1 MNERS
6 EFAQRLIEAVKK
18 AGYEPRV
25 SVIEKNF
32 NLRYWGNPVSYQGI
46 RRWLKGE
53 SVPEQ
58 DKLVVLAEWLGVEP
72 YELRY
77 GVSVVEKTDADK
89 PWYVGLSLDDYDV
102 IVTFLKLSGPN
113 KKVVRDVVLALSSKY
128 DEQKPT

>member
-1 MNERS
+1 MNEKS
-6 EFAQRLIEAVKK
+6 EFAQRLIEAVKQ

-58 DKLVVLAEWLGVEP
+58 DKLAVLAEWLGVEP

-102 IVTFLKLSGPN
+102 IVTFLKLSGQS
-113 KKVVRDVVLALSSKY
+113 KKVVRDVVLALSSKG
-128 DEQKPT
+128 DK